1 MLNEVREFAQKY
13 GERARESMQKG
24 KYINISYIKR
34 ILFFGIIGFILGST
48 LGVFFLP
55 QYKEQYMYMQKQLYT
70 SVSGMC
76 KNDLSYFLFCISDY
90 VKQMILIILFTF
102 TIFFGLYGKMLFI
115 WKGII
120 VGFVFSTSVKCYG
133 AAGWF
138 LFCVNWFPQGI
149 FYMLSLIIQLSLCY
163 SIREEYLGSQIK
175 IKGHIAKWSG
185 FFFLCLVCIIIGGY
199 LESGV
204 NLDLLKNVLEK
215 CINQK

>member
-1 MLNEVREFAQKY
+1 
-13 GERARESMQKG
+13 MQKG

-70 SVSGMC
+70 SVSGMG
-76 KNDLSYFLFCISDY
+76 KNDLSYFLFCISDCI
-90 VKQMILIILFTF
+90 KQMILIILFTF
-102 TIFFGLYGKMLFI
+102 TMFFGLYGKMLFI

-120 VGFVFSTSVKCYG
+120 MGFVFSTAVKCYG
-133 AAGWF
+133 ATGWF
-138 LFCVNWFPQGI
+138 LFCVNWFPHGI
-149 FYMLSLIIQLSLCY
+149 FYMLAFIIQLSLCY
-163 SIREEYLGSQIK
+163 SIREEYFGSQIK

-204 NLDLLKNVLEK
+204 NLDLLKSVLEK